1 MSTIVA
7 IVNEKGGVGKTVST
21 YSLGS
26 ALARRGQ
33 RVLMVD
39 LDPQDASLSIASG
52 VHEPAANVA
61 DALQHYITQREA
73 APLEEYVTPLGPNL
87 DLLPNSKGLASA
99 EHVLA
104 NVRRR
109 EYVLAEV
116 LAPAA
121 ARYDIILIDCPPS
134 LGVLVVN
141 ALTAADVV
149 LIPVVPEYMAAIG
162 IKGLLDTV
170 REMRREKLNPRL
182 TVGGII
188 LTMVDTRTRHSR
200 EVSEDL
206 RAAFGDEIPI
216 LGEVRRST
224 RVNEAMQAG
233 RSILDYAERDTAA
246 QAYLAI
252 ADELLARWAVPSP
265 PAAEIAIK
273 TEVARG

>member
-21 YSLGS
+21 SSLGS

-33 RVLMVD
+33 RVLLVD
-39 LDPQDASLSIASG
+39 LDPQEASLSIATG
-52 VHEPAANVA
+52 VHEPAASVA
-61 DALQHYITQREA
+61 DVLQHYITRREA

-109 EYVLAEV
+109 EYILAEV

-121 ARYDIILIDCPPS
+121 ARYDTILIDCPPS

-149 LIPVVPEYMAAIG
+149 LIPVVPEYMAVIG

-200 EVSEDL
+200 EVSEDV

-233 RSILDYAERDTAA
+233 QSILDYAERDTAA

-252 ADELLARWAVPSP
+252 ADELLARWAAASTK
-265 PAAEIAIK
+265 AEIE

>member
-33 RVLMVD
+33 RILMVD

-52 VHEPAANVA
+52 VHEPAASVA

>member
-52 VHEPAANVA
+52 VREPAASVA

-252 ADELLARWAVPSP
+252 ADELLTRWAVPSP
-265 PAAEIAIK
+265 PAAEMVIK

>member
-33 RVLMVD
+33 RVLLVD
-39 LDPQDASLSIASG
+39 LDPQEASLSIAAG
-52 VHEPAANVA
+52 IHEPATSIA

-109 EYVLAEV
+109 EYVVAEV

-121 ARYDIILIDCPPS
+121 ARYDAILIDCPPS

-188 LTMVDTRTRHSR
+188 LTMVDMRNRHSR
-200 EVSEDL
+200 EVAEDL

-246 QAYLAI
+246 QTYMAI
-252 ADELLARWAVPSP
+252 ADELLARWA
-265 PAAEIAIK
+265 AASTKVEIE

>member
-33 RVLMVD
+33 RILMVD

-52 VHEPAANVA
+52 VHEPAASVA

-116 LAPAA
+116 LAPATT
-121 ARYDIILIDCPPS
+121 RYDTILIDCPPS

-149 LIPVVPEYMAAIG
+149 LIPVVPEYMAVIG

-200 EVSEDL
+200 EVSEDV

-233 RSILDYAERDTAA
+233 QSILDYAERDTAA
-246 QAYLAI
+246 QAYLSI
-252 ADELLARWAVPSP
+252 ADELLARWAAASP
-265 PAAEIAIK
+265 KVDIE

>member
-21 YSLGS
+21 SSLGS

-33 RVLMVD
+33 RVLLVD
-39 LDPQDASLSIASG
+39 LDPQEASLSIATG
-52 VHEPAANVA
+52 VHEPATSVA
-61 DALQHYITQREA
+61 DVLQHYITRREA
-73 APLEEYVTPLGPNL
+73 APLEEYVTPLGPNI

-121 ARYDIILIDCPPS
+121 ARYDTILIDCPPS

-149 LIPVVPEYMAAIG
+149 LIPVVPEYMAVIG

-200 EVSEDL
+200 EVSEDV

-233 RSILDYAERDTAA
+233 QSILDYAERDTAA

-252 ADELLARWAVPSP
+252 ADELLARWATASTE
-265 PAAEIAIK
+265 AETK

>member
-21 YSLGS
+21 SSLGS

-33 RVLMVD
+33 RVLLVD
-39 LDPQDASLSIASG
+39 LDPQEASLSIATG
-52 VHEPAANVA
+52 VHEPAASVA
-61 DALQHYITQREA
+61 DALQHYITRRAA

-121 ARYDIILIDCPPS
+121 ARYDTILIDCPPS

-149 LIPVVPEYMAAIG
+149 LIPVVPEYMAVIG

-200 EVSEDL
+200 EVSEDV

-233 RSILDYAERDTAA
+233 QSILDYAERDTAA

-252 ADELLARWAVPSP
+252 ADELLARWAAASTK
-265 PAAEIAIK
+265 AEIE

>member
-33 RVLMVD
+33 RVLLVD
-39 LDPQDASLSIASG
+39 LDPQEASLSIAAG
-52 VHEPAANVA
+52 IHEPATSIA

-109 EYVLAEV
+109 EYVVAEV

-121 ARYDIILIDCPPS
+121 ARYDAILIDCPPS

-188 LTMVDTRTRHSR
+188 LTMVDMRNRHSR
-200 EVSEDL
+200 EVAEDL

-246 QAYLAI
+246 QTYMAI
-252 ADELLARWAVPSP
+252 ADELLARWAAASP
-265 PAAEIAIK
+265 KVEIE

>member
-21 YSLGS
+21 SSLGS

-33 RVLMVD
+33 RVLLVD
-39 LDPQDASLSIASG
+39 LDPQEASLSIATG
-52 VHEPAANVA
+52 VHEPAASVA
-61 DALQHYITQREA
+61 DVLQHYITRRDA

-109 EYVLAEV
+109 EYILAEV

-121 ARYDIILIDCPPS
+121 ARYDTILIDCPPS

-149 LIPVVPEYMAAIG
+149 LIPVVPEYMAVIG

-182 TVGGII
+182 VVGGII
-188 LTMVDTRTRHSR
+188 LTMVDMRNRHSR
-200 EVSEDL
+200 EVVEDV
-206 RAAFGDEIPI
+206 RAAFGPDIPI

-233 RSILDYAERDTAA
+233 RSILDYAERDAAA

-252 ADELLARWAVPSP
+252 ADDLLARWTTAST
-265 PAAEIAIK
+265 EK
-273 TEVARG
+273 ETETEVAHGSRG

>member
-52 VHEPAANVA
+52 VHKPAASVA

-73 APLEEYVTPLGPNL
+73 APIEEYVTPLGPNL

>member
-21 YSLGS
+21 SSLGS

-33 RVLMVD
+33 RVLLVD
-39 LDPQDASLSIASG
+39 LDPQEASLSIATG
-52 VHEPAANVA
+52 VHEPATSVA
-61 DALQHYITQREA
+61 DVLQHYITRREA

-121 ARYDIILIDCPPS
+121 ARYDTILIDCPPS

-149 LIPVVPEYMAAIG
+149 LIPVVPEYMAVIG

-200 EVSEDL
+200 EVSEDV

-233 RSILDYAERDTAA
+233 QSILDYAERDTAA

-252 ADELLARWAVPSP
+252 ADELLARWATASTE
-265 PAAEIAIK
+265 AETK

>member
-21 YSLGS
+21 SSLGS

-33 RVLMVD
+33 RVLLVD
-39 LDPQDASLSIASG
+39 LDPQEASLSIATG
-52 VHEPAANVA
+52 VHEPAASVA
-61 DALQHYITQREA
+61 DVLQHYITRREA

-121 ARYDIILIDCPPS
+121 ARYDTILIDCPPS

-149 LIPVVPEYMAAIG
+149 LIPVVPEYMAVIG

-200 EVSEDL
+200 EVSEDV

-233 RSILDYAERDTAA
+233 QSILDYAERDTAA

-252 ADELLARWAVPSP
+252 ADELLARWAAASTK
-265 PAAEIAIK
+265 AEIE

>member
-1 MSTIVA
+1 MSMIVA

-21 YSLGS
+21 SSLGS

-33 RVLMVD
+33 RVLLVD
-39 LDPQDASLSIASG
+39 LDPQDASLSIAAG
-52 VHEPAANVA
+52 VHEPAASVA
-61 DALQHYITQREA
+61 DVLQHYIAAREA
-73 APLEEYVTPLGPNL
+73 APLDGYVTALGPNL

-109 EYVLAEV
+109 EYVLAEA

-121 ARYDIILIDCPPS
+121 ARYDTILIDCPPS
-134 LGVLVVN
+134 LGILVVN

-182 TVGGII
+182 VVGGII
-188 LTMVDTRTRHSR
+188 LTMVDTRNRHSR
-200 EVSEDL
+200 EVAEDV
-206 RAAFGDEIPI
+206 RAAFGADIPI

-233 RSILDYAERDTAA
+233 RSILDYAERDAAA

-252 ADELLARWAVPSP
+252 ADDLLARWATASTKR
-265 PAAEIAIK
+265 ETE
-273 TEVARG
+273 TEVAHGSRG